1 MGDLDNIAQKQS
13 IEIATVKI
21 DDSTKQKLEQ
31 LNQKQNVLI
40 SDFGQ
45 IYLRKKEISDELIR
59 LDEILEKSEV
69 EFKIISDELKQTL
82 EDLDEKYPQMRIN
95 LQEGMI
101 QYLPCAPSRKQ
112 MASEAQQQAGAG
124 ATFTSN

>member
-69 EFKIISDELKQTL
+69 EFKIISDELK
-82 EDLDEKYPQMRIN
+82 
-95 LQEGMI
+95 
-101 QYLPCAPSRKQ
+101 
-112 MASEAQQQAGAG
+112 
-124 ATFTSN
+124 

>member
-45 IYLRKKEISDELIR
+45 IYLRKKEISDEL
-59 LDEILEKSEV
+59 
-69 EFKIISDELKQTL
+69 KQTL

-101 QYLPCAPSRKQ
+101 QYQPGAPSRKQ

>member
-1 MGDLDNIAQKQS
+1 MGDLDNIAEKQS

-45 IYLRKKEISDELIR
+45 IYLRKKEISDELIK

-101 QYLPCAPSRKQ
+101 QYQPGAPSRKQ
-112 MASEAQQQAGAG
+112 MASEAQQKAGTG